1 MSHSHVIA
9 TEVIVTEV
17 IVIEVIGIVAI
28 EAAEL
33 NEKNPAVMIAIVVN
47 QIGNQDEIDHDRE
60 VKTEKEQNE
69 ADRENEKDPETE
81 KRENDDLEVEIGKIL
96 GSFDDL
102 NGNNR
107 VLL

>member
-33 NEKNPAVMIAIVVN
+33 NEKNPAVMTAIVVN
-47 QIGNQDEIDHDRE
+47 
-60 VKTEKEQNE
+60 
-69 ADRENEKDPETE
+69 
-81 KRENDDLEVEIGKIL
+81 
-96 GSFDDL
+96 
-102 NGNNR
+102 
-107 VLL
+107 